1 MKVFRFLDEHKSKAF
16 VLQSLSYYKIERKRI
31 LTINGVALVF
41 NGINDM
47 KDI

>member
-16 VLQSLSYYKIERKRI
+16 VLQSLSYKIERKRI